1 MKKLNNLWIIVAAV
15 MIALSSCYKEGPAI
29 SLRAKR
35 DRLANEWICTEYT
48 VDGQAADSLKK
59 SFYVGDSLTLVLNIS
74 RSNAYNMDMQ
84 YTKEYSEKNNNA
96 LLNLKTNF
104 TNKHYIV
111 LKGNLV
117 DNNILHQNIGNG
129 GKWSFMDKF
138 RKVEFS
144 NPMGDLSKADG
155 QKLFTAEV
163 LMLKNKNIKLQYDI
177 NGKSHNITF
186 EPLNKEI
193 IK

>member
-15 MIALSSCYKEGPAI
+15 TIALSSCYKEGPAI

-35 DRLANEWICTEYT
+35 DRLANEWICTDYT
-48 VDGQAADSLKK
+48 VDGQASDTLKK
-59 SFYVGDSLTLVLNIS
+59 SFYVGDSLTLVLNIT
-74 RSNAYNMDMQ
+74 RSNAYGMNMQ

-104 TNKHYIV
+104 TNAHYIDIMGHLTEDNV
-111 LKGNLV
+111 LY
-117 DNNILHQNIGNG
+117 QNIGNG

-138 RKVEFS
+138 RQVQFS
-144 NPMGDLSKADG
+144 GPMGDLSKAEG
-155 QKLFTAEV
+155 QKLLTADV
-163 LMLKNKNIKLQYDI
+163 LMLKNKSIKLQYDL
-177 NGKSHNITF
+177 NGKSHAITF

>member
-15 MIALSSCYKEGPAI
+15 TIALSSCYKEGPAI

-35 DRLANEWICTEYT
+35 DRLANEWICTDYT
-48 VDGQAADSLKK
+48 VDGQASDTLKK
-59 SFYVGDSLTLVLNIS
+59 SFYVGDSLTLVLNIT
-74 RSNAYNMDMQ
+74 RSNAYGMNMQ

-104 TNKHYIV
+104 TNAHYIDIMGHLTEDNV
-111 LKGNLV
+111 LY
-117 DNNILHQNIGNG
+117 QNIGNG

-138 RKVEFS
+138 RQVQFS
-144 NPMGDLSKADG
+144 GPMGDLSKAEG
-155 QKLFTAEV
+155 QKLLTADV
-163 LMLKNKNIKLQYDI
+163 LMLKNKNIKLQYDL
-177 NGKSHNITF
+177 NGKSHAITF

>member
-15 MIALSSCYKEGPAI
+15 TIALSSCYKEGPAI

-35 DRLANEWICTEYT
+35 DRLANEWICTDYT
-48 VDGQAADSLKK
+48 VDGQASDTLKK
-59 SFYVGDSLTLVLNIS
+59 SFYVGDSLTLVLNIT
-74 RSNAYNMDMQ
+74 RSNAYGMNMQ
-84 YTKEYSEKNNNA
+84 YTKEYSEKNNNK

-104 TNKHYIV
+104 TNAHYIDIMGHLTEDNV
-111 LKGNLV
+111 LY
-117 DNNILHQNIGNG
+117 QNIGNG

-155 QKLFTAEV
+155 QKLFTADV
-163 LMLKNKNIKLQYDI
+163 LMLKNKNIKFQYDL
-177 NGKSHNITF
+177 NGKSHTITF

>member
-15 MIALSSCYKEGPAI
+15 TIALSSCYKEGPAI

-35 DRLANEWICTEYT
+35 DRLANEWICTDYT
-48 VDGQAADSLKK
+48 VDGQASDTLKK
-59 SFYVGDSLTLVLNIS
+59 SFYVGDSLTLVLNIT
-74 RSNAYNMDMQ
+74 RSNAYGMNMQ
-84 YTKEYSEKNNNA
+84 YTKEYSERNNNK

-104 TNKHYIV
+104 TNAHYIDIMGHLTEDNV
-111 LKGNLV
+111 LY
-117 DNNILHQNIGNG
+117 QNIGNG

-155 QKLFTAEV
+155 QKLFTADV
-163 LMLKNKNIKLQYDI
+163 LMLKNKNIKFQYDL
-177 NGKSHNITF
+177 NGKSHTITF